1 MKQDEIQKIIL
12 KLIPTFLKAGE
23 ESIELFNKKL
33 KINTKDDNT
42 PVTNGDLAVNEMII
56 EKLKTISPNIEIVS
70 EENIGDVETKER
82 KDLWLIDP
90 IDGTNSYINGGD
102 EYTLN
107 AGLVINKKAVA
118 GIIYAPKKNRLFFS
132 YGTDNAYEIK
142 NNKKIKIDCQ
152 KLNDKT
158 IALSNSSSPSDKI
171 MTILDNYNVVKF
183 KSMRSS
189 LKFCLIANG
198 EFDLYA
204 ANPRAKE
211 WDIAAG
217 HAIAENAGAIVSTHD
232 NEPIRYGKSDFSNPS
247 LLVRKKDL
255 QC

>member
-1 MKQDEIQKIIL
+1 M
-12 KLIPTFLKAGE
+12 
-23 ESIELFNKKL
+23 
-33 KINTKDDNT
+33 
-42 PVTNGDLAVNEMII
+42 
-56 EKLKTISPNIEIVS
+56 
-70 EENIGDVETKER
+70 R
-82 KDLWLIDP
+82 
-90 IDGTNSYINGGD
+90 
-102 EYTLN
+102 
-107 AGLVINKKAVA
+107 
-118 GIIYAPKKNRLFFS
+118 
-132 YGTDNAYEIK
+132 
-142 NNKKIKIDCQ
+142 
-152 KLNDKT
+152 
-158 IALSNSSSPSDKI
+158 
-171 MTILDNYNVVKF
+171 ILDIYKVVKF

-217 HAIAENAGAIVSTHD
+217 HAIAENAGAIVSTHN

>member
-1 MKQDEIQKIIL
+1 
-12 KLIPTFLKAGE
+12 
-23 ESIELFNKKL
+23 
-33 KINTKDDNT
+33 
-42 PVTNGDLAVNEMII
+42 MIA
-56 EKLKTISPNIEIVS
+56 K
-70 EENIGDVETKER
+70 
-82 KDLWLIDP
+82 
-90 IDGTNSYINGGD
+90 
-102 EYTLN
+102 
-107 AGLVINKKAVA
+107 
-118 GIIYAPKKNRLFFS
+118 
-132 YGTDNAYEIK
+132 
-142 NNKKIKIDCQ
+142 

-198 EFDLYA
+198 EFDLYV

-232 NEPIRYGKSDFSNPS
+232 NETNPIW
-247 LLVRKKDL
+247 
-255 QC
+255 